1 TSPEATQF
9 TRCVAAG
16 ALAGASL
23 WTSLA
28 VARQLLRPDGIAPAH
43 LGWPADAAAR
53 LRRTLGRLAWL
64 AVPAIA
70 LVEIFERRGED
81 AWKESVGRVA
91 FALLFAAIA
100 FATQRAMR
108 RPEGAVAQIADAAS
122 FRSWRWPLVE
132 GVAVGVPALLGLG
145 ALAGWYWTVLR
156 LAYRYPWTLCFLRG
170 VAVLLRLA
178 YRWAAIARRRIA
190 LERVGAALAQVAGAA
205 EGAAAPEG
213 AREEPLDLAAVDA
226 QTSRLIQ
233 GVAVLAALLG
243 LWGIW

>member
-1 TSPEATQF
+1 ARPPRGGGFGPTAEALLLSLLLVPWIPGAVAFVAWRIGTSPEATQF

-53 LRRTLGRLAWL
+53 LRRTVGRLAWL

-132 GVAVGVPALLGLG
+132 GVAVGVPALAGLG
-145 ALAGWYWTVLR
+145 PRA
-156 LAYRYPWTLCFLRG
+156 
-170 VAVLLRLA
+170 
-178 YRWAAIARRRIA
+178 
-190 LERVGAALAQVAGAA
+190 
-205 EGAAAPEG
+205 
-213 AREEPLDLAAVDA
+213 
-226 QTSRLIQ
+226 
-233 GVAVLAALLG
+233 
-243 LWGIW
+243 